1 MSKSKLI
8 RLAACLIPAI
18 VIWLLPLSMFG
29 EHFAVTEQRMLAIF
43 IMAALM
49 WILEPVPA
57 WVTSTLSILVM
68 LLTVSTGG
76 IGPLIEGV
84 DAKHIVSYQSLLGS
98 YADPIII
105 LFLGG
110 FVMAEAASASGLDK
124 NMAKIMLKPFG
135 RNPKLLLLGFMLTTA
150 AMSMFVS
157 NTATAAMMI
166 TMIAPVLNS
175 LPDYEKG
182 KTALAL
188 AIPVG
193 ANIGGI
199 GTPIGTPPNAI
210 ALKYL
215 NDPAGLNM
223 NISFGQWT
231 AVMAP
236 LMLVIVL
243 ASWFV
248 LIKLFPFKNKE
259 LKIDMDGGGK
269 VPMERWKYIT
279 IAVTIV
285 VTIVLWMTDGI
296 TNLQTSVVALIPVT
310 VLAFTGIFTGKD
322 LQKLDWSILWMVA
335 GGFALGTGI
344 IDTGLANDAIKSIP
358 FSSLPAIGV
367 IVTSGLLCWGLSTFI
382 SNTAAAAMLMPIMV
396 VVGTDIEHNLT
407 DMGGIIVLLVGVGLS
422 ASYAMALPISTPPNG
437 IAYATGKVTTKQMA
451 LVGVIVGLF
460 SLAVTYLLLF
470 TAGEKIL

>member
-18 VIWLLPLSMFG
+18 VIWLLPLSLFG
-29 EHFAVTEQRMLAIF
+29 EHFAITEQRMLAIF

-49 WILEPVPA
+49 WILEPVQA

-76 IGPLIEGV
+76 IGPLLEGV
-84 DAKHIVSYQSLLGS
+84 DEKHIVSYQSLLGS

-124 NMAKIMLKPFG
+124 NMAKILLKPFG

-175 LPDYEKG
+175 LPEDEKG

-269 VPMERWKYIT
+269 APMERWKYIT

-322 LQKLDWSILWMVA
+322 LQKLDWSVLWMVA

-344 IDTGLANDAIKSIP
+344 IDTGLANDVINAIP
-358 FSSLPAIGV
+358 FSSLSAIGV
-367 IVTSGLLCWGLSTFI
+367 IVISGLICWGLSTFI

-460 SLAVTYLLLF
+460 SLALTYLILF

>member
-18 VIWLLPLSMFG
+18 VIWLLPLSLFG
-29 EHFAVTEQRMLAIF
+29 EHFAITEQRMLAIF

-76 IGPLIEGV
+76 IGPLLEGV
-84 DAKHIVSYQSLLGS
+84 DEKHIVSYQSLLGS

-124 NMAKIMLKPFG
+124 NMAKILLKPFG

-175 LPDYEKG
+175 LPEDEKG

-322 LQKLDWSILWMVA
+322 LQKLDWSVLWMVA

-344 IDTGLANDAIKSIP
+344 IDTGLANDVINAIP
-358 FSSLPAIGV
+358 FSSLSAIGV
-367 IVTSGLLCWGLSTFI
+367 IVISGLICWGLSTFI

>member
-1 MSKSKLI
+1 MSKSNLI

-18 VIWLLPLSMFG
+18 VIWLLPLSIFG
-29 EHFAVTEQRMLAIF
+29 TEFVVTEQRMLAIF

-57 WVTSTLSILVM
+57 WVTSTFSILVM
-68 LLTVSTGG
+68 LFTVSTGG
-76 IGPLIEGV
+76 IGPLVEGI
-84 DAKHIVSYQSLLGS
+84 DEKHIVSYQSLLGS

-110 FVMAEAASASGLDK
+110 FVMALAASESGLDK
-124 NMAKIMLKPFG
+124 DVANILLKPFS

-150 AMSMFVS
+150 LMSMFVS
-157 NTATAAMMI
+157 NTATAAI
-166 TMIAPVLNS
+166 MIAPVLNS
-175 LPDYEKG
+175 LPEDEKG

-188 AIPVG
+188 AIPIG

-215 NDPAGLNM
+215 NDPAGLNL

-231 AVMAP
+231 ALMTP
-236 LMLVIVL
+236 LMLVIVF
-243 ASWFV
+243 ASW
-248 LIKLFPFKNKE
+248 LLLLKLFPFKNKE
-259 LKIDMDGGGK
+259 LKINMDNGGK
-269 VPMERWKYIT
+269 KPIEKWKYIT

-285 VTIVLWMTDGI
+285 VTILLWMTDGL
-296 TNLQTSVVALIPVT
+296 TNLQTSVIALIPIT
-310 VLAFTGIFTGKD
+310 VLSFVGIFTGKD
-322 LQKLDWSILWMVA
+322 LQKLDWSVLWMVA

-344 IDTGLANDAIKSIP
+344 IDTGLANDVINAIP
-358 FSSLPAIGV
+358 FSSLSAIGV
-367 IVTSGLLCWGLSTFI
+367 IVISGLICWVLSTFI
-382 SNTAAAAMLMPIMV
+382 SNTAAAAMLMPLMV

-407 DMGGIIVLLVGVGLS
+407 DLGGIIVLLVGVGLA

-451 LVGVIVGLF
+451 LVGVIVGMF
-460 SLAVTYLLLF
+460 SLALTYLILF

>member
-18 VIWLLPLSMFG
+18 VIWLLPLSLFG
-29 EHFAVTEQRMLAIF
+29 ANFAVTEQRMLAIF

-57 WVTSTLSILVM
+57 WVTSTFTIVVM
-68 LLTVSTGG
+68 LFTVSTGG
-76 IGPLIEGV
+76 IGFLIEGV
-84 DAKHIVSYQSLLGS
+84 DEKHLVTYQSLFES
-98 YADPIII
+98 YSDPIII

-110 FVMAEAASASGLDK
+110 FVMAYAASASGLDRDVA
-124 NMAKIMLKPFG
+124 NILLKPFS
-135 RNPKLLLLGFMLTTA
+135 RSPRLLLLGFLLTTA
-150 AMSMFVS
+150 LMSMFVS

-175 LPDYEKG
+175 LPEDEKG

-210 ALKYL
+210 TLKYL
-215 NDPAGLNM
+215 NDPEGLNLDV
-223 NISFGQWT
+223 SFGQWT
-231 AVMAP
+231 AVMTP
-236 LMLVIVL
+236 LMLIIVF
-243 ASWFV
+243 ASW
-248 LIKLFPFKNKE
+248 LLLLKLFPFKDKE
-259 LKIDMDGGGK
+259 LKINMDNGGK
-269 VPMERWKYIT
+269 KPIERWKYIT

-285 VTIVLWMTDGI
+285 VTILLWITDSL
-296 TNLQTSVVALIPVT
+296 TNLQTSVIALIPIT
-310 VLAFTGIFTGKD
+310 VLSFVGIFTGKD
-322 LQKLDWSILWMVA
+322 LQKLDWSVLWMVA

-344 IDTGLANDAIKSIP
+344 IDTGLANDVINAIP
-358 FSSLPAIGV
+358 FSSLSAIGV
-367 IVTSGLLCWGLSTFI
+367 IVISGLICWVLSTFI
-382 SNTAAAAMLMPIMV
+382 SNTAAAAMLMPLMV

-407 DMGGIIVLLVGVGLS
+407 DLGGIIVLLVGVGLA

-451 LVGVIVGLF
+451 LVGVIVGMF
-460 SLAVTYLLLF
+460 SLALTYLILF

>member
-18 VIWLLPLSMFG
+18 VIWLLPLSLFG
-29 EHFAVTEQRMLAIF
+29 EHFAITEQRMLAIF
-43 IMAALM
+43 VMAALM

-76 IGPLIEGV
+76 IGPLLEGV
-84 DAKHIVSYQSLLGS
+84 DEKHIVSYQSLLGS

-124 NMAKIMLKPFG
+124 NMAKILLKPFG

-175 LPDYEKG
+175 LPEDEKG

-248 LIKLFPFKNKE
+248 LLKLFPFKNKE

-322 LQKLDWSILWMVA
+322 LQKLDWSVLWMVA

-344 IDTGLANDAIKSIP
+344 IDTGLANDVINAIP
-358 FSSLPAIGV
+358 FSSLSAIGV
-367 IVTSGLLCWGLSTFI
+367 IVISGLICWVLSTFI

-451 LVGVIVGLF
+451 LVGVIVGMF
-460 SLAVTYLLLF
+460 SLALTYLILF

>member
-1 MSKSKLI
+1 MSKSNLI
-8 RLAACLIPAI
+8 KLAACLIPAI
-18 VIWLLPLSMFG
+18 VIWLLPLSVFG
-29 EHFAVTEQRMLAIF
+29 EHFVVTEQRMLAIF

-57 WVTSTLSILVM
+57 WVTSTFSILVM
-68 LLTVSTGG
+68 LFTVSTGG
-76 IGPLIEGV
+76 IGPLVEGI
-84 DAKHIVSYQSLLGS
+84 DEKHIVSYQSLLGS

-110 FVMAEAASASGLDK
+110 FVMALAASESGIDK
-124 NMAKIMLKPFG
+124 DVANILLKPFS

-150 AMSMFVS
+150 LMSMFVS

-175 LPDYEKG
+175 LPEDEKG

-188 AIPVG
+188 AIPIG

-215 NDPAGLNM
+215 NDPAGLNL

-231 AVMAP
+231 ALMTP
-236 LMLVIVL
+236 LMLVIVF
-243 ASWFV
+243 ASW
-248 LIKLFPFKNKE
+248 LLLLKLFPFKDKE
-259 LKIDMDGGGK
+259 LQINLDKGKK

-279 IAVTIV
+279 VAVTIV
-285 VTIVLWMTDGI
+285 VTILLWITDGL
-296 TNLQTSVVALIPVT
+296 TNLQTSVIALIPIT
-310 VLAFTGIFTGKD
+310 VLSFVGIFTGKD
-322 LQKLDWSILWMVA
+322 LQKLDWSVLWMVA
-335 GGFALGTGI
+335 GGFAIGTGI
-344 IDTGLANDAIKSIP
+344 IDTGLANDVINAIP
-358 FSSLPAIGV
+358 FSSLSAIGV
-367 IVTSGLLCWGLSTFI
+367 IVISGLICWVLSTFI
-382 SNTAAAAMLMPIMV
+382 SNTAAAAMLMPLMV

-407 DMGGIIVLLVGVGLS
+407 DLGGIIVLLVGVGLA

-451 LVGVIVGLF
+451 LVGVIVGIF
-460 SLAVTYLLLF
+460 SLVFTYLILF
-470 TAGEKIL
+470 TIGEKIL

>member
-1 MSKSKLI
+1 MNKSNLI
-8 RLAACLIPAI
+8 RLAICLVPTI
-18 VIWLLPLSMFG
+18 VIWALPLSVFG
-29 EHFAVTEQRMLAIF
+29 ADFAVTEQRMLAIF
-43 IMAALM
+43 VMAALM

-76 IGPLIEGV
+76 IGPLLEGV
-84 DAKHIVSYQSLLGS
+84 DEKHIVSYQSLLGS

-124 NMAKIMLKPFG
+124 NMAKILLKPFG

-150 AMSMFVS
+150 LMSMFVS

-175 LPDYEKG
+175 LPEDEKG

-223 NISFGQWT
+223 NVSFGQWT

-243 ASWFV
+243 VSWFV
-248 LIKLFPFKNKE
+248 LLKLFPFKNKE

-322 LQKLDWSILWMVA
+322 LQKLDWSVLWMVA

>member
-1 MSKSKLI
+1 MSKSNLI

-18 VIWLLPLSMFG
+18 IIWLLPLSIFG
-29 EHFAVTEQRMLAIF
+29 TEFVVTEQRMLAIF

-57 WVTSTLSILVM
+57 WVTSTFSILVM
-68 LLTVSTGG
+68 LFTVSTGG
-76 IGPLIEGV
+76 IGPLVEGI
-84 DAKHIVSYQSLLGS
+84 DEKHIVSYQSLLGS

-110 FVMAEAASASGLDK
+110 FVMALAASESGLDK
-124 NMAKIMLKPFG
+124 DVANILLKPFS

-150 AMSMFVS
+150 LMSMFVS

-175 LPDYEKG
+175 LPEDEKG

-188 AIPVG
+188 AIPIG

-215 NDPAGLNM
+215 NDPAGLNL

-231 AVMAP
+231 ALMTP
-236 LMLVIVL
+236 LMLVIVF
-243 ASWFV
+243 ASW
-248 LIKLFPFKNKE
+248 LLLLKLFPFKNKE
-259 LKIDMDGGGK
+259 LKINMDNGGK
-269 VPMERWKYIT
+269 KPIEKWKYIT

-285 VTIVLWMTDGI
+285 VTILLWMTDGL
-296 TNLQTSVVALIPVT
+296 TNLQTSVIALIPIT
-310 VLAFTGIFTGKD
+310 VLSFVGIFTGKD
-322 LQKLDWSILWMVA
+322 LQKLDWSVLWMVA

-344 IDTGLANDAIKSIP
+344 IDTGLANDVINAIP
-358 FSSLPAIGV
+358 FSSLSAIGV
-367 IVTSGLLCWGLSTFI
+367 IVISGLICWVLSTFI
-382 SNTAAAAMLMPIMV
+382 SNTAAAAMLMPLMV

-407 DMGGIIVLLVGVGLS
+407 DLGGIIVLLVGVGLA

-451 LVGVIVGLF
+451 LVGVIVGMF
-460 SLAVTYLLLF
+460 SLALTYLILF